1 MRPTHHTDYL
11 SRALSLSLS
20 WRASRKSLL
29 TRLNQ
34 MSMQAAKSKSLPFM
48 PQPETLDGSMAGET
62 QRQRMRL
69 RCLFAESSR
78 QKEWVGTPQVL
89 VESVGS
95 TDGGGCVCSW

>member
-1 MRPTHHTDYL
+1 MRC
-11 SRALSLSLS
+11 RCLSLS

-62 QRQRMRL
+62 QRQRE
-69 RCLFAESSR
+69 CASDAFLFAESSR
-78 QKEWVGTPQVL
+78 RKEWVGTPQVL

-95 TDGGGCVCSW
+95 LDGGGCVCSW